1 MKIRKN
7 LILGVSFVVYYLFLL
22 FSIGHNT
29 INLSFLIVGIILLVI
44 NYYDIKYE
52 KKSNKEGY
60 LKWRKRIST
69 VLFSVIIGTILIDV
83 TIGIFAMN
91 KDYKKTQCVMILG
104 AGLIGDKIPKILKTR
119 LDGAIDFI
127 NNGEGY
133 DFIVVSGGKGH
144 DELISEAEAMR
155 KYLIDKGISD
165 EKILLEDKST
175 STYENFKFSKE
186 LITQYTGENIR
197 NINVKFFTNGFHTL
211 RGYFLGKRLG
221 FDELT
226 YFGTMTPL
234 YFIPYYYFR
243 EIFAFG
249 KSIVFDK

>member
-7 LILGVSFVVYYLFLL
+7 LILGVSFIVYYLFLL
-22 FSIGHNT
+22 ISIGNNM
-29 INLSFLIVGIILLVI
+29 INLSFLIVGIILLSI
-44 NYYDIKYE
+44 NYYDMKYE
-52 KKSNKEGY
+52 KTENKESY
-60 LKWRKRIST
+60 LKWRKKISIL
-69 VLFSVIIGTILIDV
+69 LFTTIIGTVFID
-83 TIGIFAMN
+83 TAIGIFAMN
-91 KDYKKTQCVMILG
+91 KNYKKTECIMILG

-127 NNGEGY
+127 NKGDGY
-133 DFIVVSGGKGH
+133 DFIVVSGGKGD
-144 DELISEAEAMR
+144 DEFISEAEAMR
-155 KYLIDKGISD
+155 KYLVDKGISN

-175 STYENFKFSKE
+175 STYENFKFSKDI
-186 LITQYTGENIR
+186 ITKYTGENIQ

-211 RGYFLGKRLG
+211 RSYFLGKRLG
-221 FDELT
+221 FNELT
-226 YFGTMTPL
+226 YFGTKTPF